1 MVGATRDIERRS
13 EEIRTAFCASTTSRT
28 AHAHGTVNPSAIQ
41 LVETSSREIALFG
54 EVLANHFAE
63 HQSATDVRS
72 PPGLRMVRAPGYSA
86 SSVMIG
92 LVPVPKSPK
101 NHAGTSPITNA
112 SDRNRVVLARV
123 ARHRR

>member
-1 MVGATRDIERRS
+1 MV
-13 EEIRTAFCASTTSRT
+13 
-28 AHAHGTVNPSAIQ
+28 
-41 LVETSSREIALFG
+41 L
-54 EVLANHFAE
+54 
-63 HQSATDVRS
+63 
-72 PPGLRMVRAPGYSA
+72 APGYSA

-123 ARHRR
+123 ARHRLRMSTRIGPTVTI